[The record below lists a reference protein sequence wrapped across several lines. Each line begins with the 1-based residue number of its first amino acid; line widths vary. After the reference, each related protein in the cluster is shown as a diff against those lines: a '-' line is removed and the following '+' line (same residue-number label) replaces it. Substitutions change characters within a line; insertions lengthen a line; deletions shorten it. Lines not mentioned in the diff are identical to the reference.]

1 MTTASTDPHERAR
14 RLARLIVADIILY
27 NQAKIDEGIKND
39 TLFDLLAEDIEVARR
54 YYEKHVDTAVAR
66 EANYFDLAL
75 VDVLVKGRQDIP
87 SKIW

>member
-1 MTTASTDPHERAR
+1 MTTASTNPHERAR

-27 NQAKIDEGIKND
+27 NQGKIDEGIKND

-54 YYEKHVDTAVAR
+54 YYEKHVDAAVAR

-75 VDVLVKGRQDIP
+75 VDVLVKGRQDVP

>member
-1 MTTASTDPHERAR
+1 MTTASADPHERAR

-54 YYEKHVDTAVAR
+54 YYEKHVDATVSR

>member
-1 MTTASTDPHERAR
+1 MAAPPDLHDRAK

-27 NQAKIDEGIKND
+27 NQVKIEEGIKND
-39 TLFDLLAEDIEVARR
+39 TLFDLLAGDIEIGRR
-54 YYEKHVDTAVAR
+54 YYEKNVDPVVTR

-75 VDVLVKGRQDIP
+75 VDILVKGKEGVP

>member
-1 MTTASTDPHERAR
+1 MAVSTDLHERAK
-14 RLARLIVADIILY
+14 RLARLIVSDIILY

-39 TLFDLLAEDIEVARR
+39 TLFDILAEDIEVARR
-54 YYEKHVDTAVAR
+54 YYDKHVDPAVDR

-75 VDVLVKGRQDIP
+75 VDIMVKGRHGVP